1 MKTRPILASAVAAIA
16 TMSCCA
22 EQLEFFGNDPDIFDN
37 GGMDGAEGV
46 QIVNGRI
53 VLTGSSAN
61 KPEKPA
67 PDPAGDQVLEL
78 TDGSQL
84 HGKLT
89 SFGKSEFVWQRAD
102 TTAPL
107 IFAPQDVKRIVLGG
121 NEPAPE
127 QKANA
132 TLKLTGNDWLTGNL
146 TALQNG
152 KFQLTI
158 EGAGTLEIDRSRV
171 EWLHLSKSAP
181 PDAYE
186 GPSGPMG
193 LAGWDTGGAGAWD
206 YADGALIAR
215 AAMPLTRRFEA
226 LSDRL
231 DLEFSA
237 SDGGNAI
244 RGLTLWLQPG
254 LASRGYSKGSVY
266 LRFQANNI
274 TANSYDGS
282 NMKNLS
288 ANVPEEKN
296 APKETRYR
304 ILHDRRGGKMIIFV
318 NGKKVADWDLKGI
331 SDLSAGGS
339 LSWQPTYW
347 SSNMAWTLSK
357 VRVRPWDGSTEPD
370 AKGDETGKDLL
381 ANTAAS
387 GPKADTSAWPLVN
400 GERNATTA
408 PAPVQFRHAGSLDAI
423 SGDSVRFSGKDVPR
437 IAPIYIRLNPAT
449 VADPQGGAVA
459 RVWLAQ
465 RGEFDVAALGF
476 RDGQIKMRTSFAGDI
491 SMPLT
496 AVRAI
501 EFPHRITAAD
511 KAVAEGGDT
520 LIFRNGDELR
530 GSLLSANHDQR
541 VKWKPVKGDQPVEFA
556 ANRLA
561 GILLANR
568 PKPAGKAPTTA
579 VRFRNGDWLP
589 GELLLLDKTQL
600 HLQTAIS
607 SNLQLDRTGI
617 RAIYFGQNSEVP
629 VWDGAGD
636 RQSWMK
642 LSTSD
647 MFGGRRSRDEAV
659 KPRNPWRYLDGAFNL
674 PRSTSRS
681 GYGSGPNIGRT
692 LDTLPEKV
700 EVSFEL
706 STPKG
711 PAGYS
716 IQLFH
721 DENRQGLMI
730 QGGWDSAYIYDMSP
744 RKNGGVI
751 FNQPQQVDFGESI
764 GSDGNRRQFRF
775 LADRRTGRLV
785 MLVNGVPVANF
796 GQKAGKESAK
806 PGKGIAII
814 PQPMNSSVTVS
825 NLWVGP
831 WSGDAPEVAKGA
843 ARPNNRRGG
852 AVILNGGVLN
862 LGAANQGV
870 VVADPKAALN
880 ARKESEEAD
889 TKAGE
894 EKKVVQPDKKTTV
907 PADLLAL
914 ANGDETA
921 GILES
926 ATSTELRLQ
935 CDVGKLDIPVGRALM
950 AEFGGAPQPPAVGIR
965 LHLAGKGTITVDS
978 LQVADG
984 RVTCH
989 SSAAGDLVF
998 PATALSEI
1006 VFQPR
1011 NASPPEKPA
1020 DKKTG
1025 DVGGNHNGG
1034 FIIQNGGGVIQFQG
1048 NIIINGGNIIR
1059 K

>member
-1 MKTRPILASAVAAIA
+1 MKTRPLLVSAIAAIA

-22 EQLEFFGNDPDIFDN
+22 EQIEIFGGDLDIFDN

-53 VLTGSSAN
+53 VLTGGSAN

-89 SFGKSEFVWQRAD
+89 SFGKSEIIWQRAD

-107 IFAPQDVKRIVLGG
+107 TFAPQDVRRIVLGG
-121 NEPAPE
+121 NEPVPE

-132 TLKLTGNDWLTGNL
+132 TLKLTGSDWLTGNL
-146 TALQNG
+146 AALQNG

-158 EGAGTLEIDRSRV
+158 EGAGTFEIERSRV

-206 YADGALIAR
+206 YADGALVAR
-215 AAMPLTRRFEA
+215 AAMPLTRRFES

-231 DLEFSA
+231 DIEFSA
-237 SDGGNAI
+237 SDGGSAI

-318 NGKKVADWDLKGI
+318 NGKKVADWELKGI
-331 SDLSAGGS
+331 TDLSTGGS

-370 AKGDETGKDLL
+370 AKGNEAGKDLL
-381 ANTAAS
+381 ANTAAA
-387 GPKADTSAWPLVN
+387 GPKADTSAWPMLN
-400 GERNATTA
+400 GERNSAGA

-423 SGDSVRFSGKDVPR
+423 SADSVKFSGREVPR
-437 IAPIYIRLNPAT
+437 TGPIYVRLNPAT
-449 VADPQGGAVA
+449 VADPKGGAVA

-491 SMPLT
+491 AMPIT

-501 EFPHRITAAD
+501 EFPHRITASD

-530 GSLLSANHDQR
+530 GSLLSAGLDQK
-541 VKWKPVKGDQPVEFA
+541 VKWKPVKGEQPVEFA

-561 GILLANR
+561 GILLASR
-568 PKPAGKAPTTA
+568 AKPAGKAPTAA

-600 HLQTAIS
+600 HLQSAIADS
-607 SNLQLDRTGI
+607 LRLDRAGI

-636 RQSWMK
+636 RQSWMRGN
-642 LSTSD
+642 TSE
-647 MFGGRRSRDEAV
+647 MFGGRRSKDETV
-659 KPRNPWRYLDGAFNL
+659 KQSNPWRYLDGAFNL

-681 GYGSGPNIGRT
+681 GYGNGPNIGRT
-692 LDTLPEKV
+692 LETLPDKV
-700 EVSFEL
+700 EVSFDL

-744 RKNGGVI
+744 RKNGGVV
-751 FNQPQQVDFGESI
+751 FNQPQQVDFGEAI
-764 GSDGNRRQFRF
+764 GSEGNRRQFRF

-785 MLVNGVPVANF
+785 MIVNGVPVAQF

-831 WSGDAPEVAKGA
+831 WSGEPPDVPKGA
-843 ARPNNRRGG
+843 ARANNRRGG
-852 AVILNGGVLN
+852 GVILNGGVLN

-870 VVADPKAALN
+870 VVANPKAALE
-880 ARKESEEAD
+880 AKKESEKVAATSGEKTDPPAE
-889 TKAGE
+889 KRAGS
-894 EKKVVQPDKKTTV
+894 

-914 ANGDETA
+914 ANGDETS
-921 GILES
+921 GIIES
-926 ATSTELRLQ
+926 ATASELRLQ
-935 CDVGKLDIPVGRALM
+935 CDVGRLDIPVGRALM

-989 SSAAGDLVF
+989 SAAAGDLAF
-998 PATALSEI
+998 AATALSEI

-1011 NASPPEKPA
+1011 NAAPPDKAA

-1025 DVGGNHNGG
+1025 NAGGNPNGGMIIHNGAG
-1034 FIIQNGGGVIQFQG
+1034 ILQIEG
-1048 NIIINGGNIIR
+1048 NVIINGGNFLHR
-1059 K
+1059 